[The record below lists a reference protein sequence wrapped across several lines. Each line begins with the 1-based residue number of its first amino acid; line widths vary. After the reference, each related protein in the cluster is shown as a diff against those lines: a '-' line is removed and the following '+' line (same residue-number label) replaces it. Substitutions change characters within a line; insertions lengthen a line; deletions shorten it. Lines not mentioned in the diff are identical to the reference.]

1 MSNWLAHVK
10 KTMKSNPGKAL
21 KDVLKMAKSTY
32 TKGSAAVGKAVRASV
47 KSAKKTTRSVR
58 KTLRVGGKKHKKTAK
73 SKTMK
78 HRK

>member
-10 KTMKSNPGKAL
+10 STMKANPGKAL

-32 TKGSAAVGKAVRASV
+32 KKGTAAVGKAVKASV

-58 KTLRVGGKKHKKTAK
+58 KTLRVGGGKKT
-73 SKTMK
+73 KTMK
-78 HRK
+78 HRRK

>member
-1 MSNWLAHVK
+1 MSNWLSHVK
-10 KTMKSNPGKAL
+10 TTMKANPGKAL

-32 TKGSAAVGKAVRASV
+32 KKGTAAVSKAVRASV

-58 KTLRVGGKKHKKTAK
+58 KTLRVGGKKHKKTNN
-73 SKTMK
+73 TRK